1 MQIKQLRLDD
11 YFWLKVKYSWK
22 YKFLLIFLILTSVFA
37 IFLILNSTNIGNLFT
52 PRMNTAS
59 VISSLSTMA
68 NESSVKFSPS
78 DDNNTCYWIR
88 PDYNGKDFAI
98 TIEQS
103 ISPDQDCYGDVVN
116 RTSIAVGKPVS
127 IYGESS
133 CFCGS
138 KVVELKKLLSD
149 EGISIEVVKNE

>member
-11 YFWLKVKYSWK
+11 YFWLKVKYSRK
-22 YKFLLIFLILTSVFA
+22 YKFLLIFLILISVFA
-37 IFLILNSTNIGNLFT
+37 IFSVLNSNIIGDIFT
-52 PRMNTAS
+52 PKMDTAS
-59 VISSLSTMA
+59 AISSLSAKA
-68 NESSVKFSPS
+68 NESSIKFSPS
-78 DDNNTCYWIR
+78 ADSNTCYWIR
-88 PDYNGKDFAI
+88 PDYNGQDFAI

-116 RTSIAVGKPVS
+116 STSIAVGKPVS

-149 EGISIEVVKNE
+149 EGVSIEVVKK